1 MLGYDVGLLAL
12 FPLLERLESR
22 DGASVTLRLKD
33 LQLGDLRFL
42 SGTVR
47 FEADEAPNGKA

>member
-12 FPLLERLESR
+12 FPLLERFESR
-22 DGASVTLRLKD
+22 DGTSVTLRLKD

-47 FEADEAPNGKA
+47 FDADEAPNGKA

>member
-1 MLGYDVGLLAL
+1 MMGYDVGLLAL
-12 FPLLERLESR
+12 VPLLERLDCR
-22 DGASVTLRLKD
+22 DANSMTLRLKD

-47 FEADEAPNGKA
+47 LEIGESPNGQA